1 MVVTTGGQHTDSK
14 EEVRAYMPSRRKQRQ
29 PQPAADSK
37 EEVRAYLL
45 CRRKQRRPQV
55 ASLLTIR
62 KR

>member
-1 MVVTTGGQHTDSK
+1 MVVATDGQPTDNK

-55 ASLLTIR
+55 ASLLVAR
-62 KR
+62 KT

>member
-1 MVVTTGGQHTDSK
+1 MVVTTGGQPTDSK

-37 EEVRAYLL
+37 EEVR
-45 CRRKQRRPQV
+45 RKQRRPQM
-55 ASLLTIR
+55 ASLLIIR